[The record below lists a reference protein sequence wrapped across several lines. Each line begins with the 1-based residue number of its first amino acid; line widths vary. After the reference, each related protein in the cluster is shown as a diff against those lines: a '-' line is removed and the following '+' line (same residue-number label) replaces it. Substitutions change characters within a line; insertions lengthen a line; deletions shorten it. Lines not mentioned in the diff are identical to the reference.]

1 MKLKGLKMKN
11 KTENKKKTKILN
23 WIKEECRDWRTFVI
37 LICVIIILY
46 IPVWGGY
53 LLYFIFKWNWGLAMA
68 NFVVAFW
75 LGPFT
80 PFFPLAIAI
89 TLVIKKIMKKILL
102 VIKKR

>member
-80 PFFPLAIAI
+80 PFSISYCNYI
-89 TLVIKKIMKKILL
+89 SYKKDHEKDI
-102 VIKKR
+102 VSYKKR